1 MGPVRREQIVRA
13 TIRCLAREGYTRLTM
28 KQVAREAGVSQGILH
43 YYFADKRAMLAATL
57 EAVTRDLDRRVAAA
71 QSRTGRDA
79 RARLRA
85 LVRACLEVAV
95 SRPEFW
101 VVFVEFWG
109 EMLHD
114 RRLRDLNTA
123 VYSRTRRLIGRLI
136 AEGVRAGRFRPRRPP
151 PRVRGRAGS
160 DRRPVAAADLRSRGV
175 RRGRGRAV
183 LRRRARPLPR
193 EGDTMSAEA
202 QAQERARA
210 YFKSKEALAPSEVRE
225 QIVAAFEALDAVL
238 ATVPPDRAAEHPL
251 PGEWSVQEVVDH
263 LVETYRPGVDE
274 LRCVLAG
281 QRPPGEPIPAA
292 LQSKAPLLRP
302 WSWLLN
308 ELRRAHRDVVE
319 LIAGVPA
326 DFATAARVPLV
337 MVVNVTGPTARA
349 GLCTGSRRSTGRPT
363 RWRRGGCTRST
374 T

>member
-71 QSRTGRDA
+71 QSRTGGDA

-136 AEGVRAGRFRPRRPP
+136 AEGVRAGRFRPVDP
-151 PRVRGRAGS
+151 
-160 DRRPVAAADLRSRGV
+160 
-175 RRGRGRAV
+175 
-183 LRRRARPLPR
+183 RRASAVVLGLIDGLSLQLTFDP
-193 EGDTMSAEA
+193 EAFGVAEA
-202 QAQERARA
+202 AR
-210 YFKSKEALAPSEVRE
+210 FCDDALGRYLARE
-225 QIVAAFEALDAVL
+225 
-238 ATVPPDRAAEHPL
+238 TP
-251 PGEWSVQEVVDH
+251 
-263 LVETYRPGVDE
+263 
-274 LRCVLAG
+274 
-281 QRPPGEPIPAA
+281 
-292 LQSKAPLLRP
+292 
-302 WSWLLN
+302 
-308 ELRRAHRDVVE
+308 
-319 LIAGVPA
+319 
-326 DFATAARVPLV
+326 
-337 MVVNVTGPTARA
+337 
-349 GLCTGSRRSTGRPT
+349 
-363 RWRRGGCTRST
+363 
-374 T
+374 

>member
-28 KQVAREAGVSQGILH
+28 KKVAREAGVSQGILH
-43 YYFADKRAMLAATL
+43 YYFADKRTMLAATL

-136 AEGVRAGRFRPRRPP
+136 AEGVRAGRFRPVDP
-151 PRVRGRAGS
+151 
-160 DRRPVAAADLRSRGV
+160 
-175 RRGRGRAV
+175 
-183 LRRRARPLPR
+183 RRASAVVLGLIDGLSLQLTFDP
-193 EGDTMSAEA
+193 EAFGVAEA
-202 QAQERARA
+202 AR
-210 YFKSKEALAPSEVRE
+210 FCDDALGRYLARE
-225 QIVAAFEALDAVL
+225 
-238 ATVPPDRAAEHPL
+238 TP
-251 PGEWSVQEVVDH
+251 
-263 LVETYRPGVDE
+263 
-274 LRCVLAG
+274 
-281 QRPPGEPIPAA
+281 
-292 LQSKAPLLRP
+292 
-302 WSWLLN
+302 
-308 ELRRAHRDVVE
+308 
-319 LIAGVPA
+319 
-326 DFATAARVPLV
+326 
-337 MVVNVTGPTARA
+337 
-349 GLCTGSRRSTGRPT
+349 
-363 RWRRGGCTRST
+363 
-374 T
+374 

>member
-28 KQVAREAGVSQGILH
+28 KKVAREAGVSQGILH

-71 QSRTGRDA
+71 QSRTGGDT

-136 AEGVRAGRFRPRRPP
+136 AEGVRAGRFRPVDP
-151 PRVRGRAGS
+151 
-160 DRRPVAAADLRSRGV
+160 
-175 RRGRGRAV
+175 
-183 LRRRARPLPR
+183 RRASAVVLGLIDGLSLQLTFDP
-193 EGDTMSAEA
+193 EAFGVAEA
-202 QAQERARA
+202 AR
-210 YFKSKEALAPSEVRE
+210 FCDDALGRYLARE
-225 QIVAAFEALDAVL
+225 
-238 ATVPPDRAAEHPL
+238 TP
-251 PGEWSVQEVVDH
+251 
-263 LVETYRPGVDE
+263 
-274 LRCVLAG
+274 
-281 QRPPGEPIPAA
+281 
-292 LQSKAPLLRP
+292 
-302 WSWLLN
+302 
-308 ELRRAHRDVVE
+308 
-319 LIAGVPA
+319 
-326 DFATAARVPLV
+326 
-337 MVVNVTGPTARA
+337 
-349 GLCTGSRRSTGRPT
+349 
-363 RWRRGGCTRST
+363 
-374 T
+374 

>member
-28 KQVAREAGVSQGILH
+28 KKVAREAGVSQGILH

-71 QSRTGRDA
+71 QSRTGRDS

-136 AEGVRAGRFRPRRPP
+136 AEGVRAGRFRSVDPRRASAVVLGLIDGLSLQLTFDPE
-151 PRVRGRAGS
+151 AF
-160 DRRPVAAADLRSRGV
+160 GV
-175 RRGRGRAV
+175 
-183 LRRRARPLPR
+183 
-193 EGDTMSAEA
+193 AEA
-202 QAQERARA
+202 AR
-210 YFKSKEALAPSEVRE
+210 FCDDALGRYLARE
-225 QIVAAFEALDAVL
+225 
-238 ATVPPDRAAEHPL
+238 TP
-251 PGEWSVQEVVDH
+251 
-263 LVETYRPGVDE
+263 
-274 LRCVLAG
+274 
-281 QRPPGEPIPAA
+281 
-292 LQSKAPLLRP
+292 
-302 WSWLLN
+302 
-308 ELRRAHRDVVE
+308 
-319 LIAGVPA
+319 
-326 DFATAARVPLV
+326 
-337 MVVNVTGPTARA
+337 
-349 GLCTGSRRSTGRPT
+349 
-363 RWRRGGCTRST
+363 
-374 T
+374 